1 MKSKLHSFI
10 ILPLLFCSGCSP
22 ADNPEPIKNNQFVD
36 ATLDSKTF
44 VYDGYSHSL
53 EVTGAPEGTNIV
65 YTNNNQ
71 KDVGTYTVV
80 AELSKEGYDDKT
92 LNATLTITA
101 KLFEG
106 VSFLSKTFDYDEKAH
121 SLEVTGA
128 PEGTN
133 ISYTNNKQTEVG
145 TYTVT
150 AKLSKTGY
158 VSKTLTAT
166 LTIKGLT
173 FNEAK
178 LEGKTFAYDGKP
190 HSLEVTGAPEGTNI
204 VYSNNNKTNVGTYT
218 VTAKLSKSGYENKT
232 LTATLIISNEKVF
245 PDGNFEDLYFI
256 YDNRDIALNEFFSNY
271 EYKLRYVNKINYS
284 VIYKV
289 NGATKTEPKIK
300 NVGEYNISAIYS
312 ATGYITKTISFKIT
326 ISDQIGGVDQTKTPY
341 QFTMNSKFKDLYN
354 EIKKA
359 NYSVKRRYYDEYD
372 YDKDGTFETI
382 KDSPNVSNY
391 FVTPEAFAGR
401 HNEDSTQ
408 YSTKDYFISKGTNY
422 AYNCYFDYHSLS
434 RYKFPV
440 SNYLETVISIS
451 GGMLPFTLLKES
463 DDGGFENSKIGG
475 YHDSYG
481 SFVIDTEN
489 NQLII
494 TSRCYYEHTEFN
506 HNEVNEYIFYNI
518 GNTTVSLPDE
528 MKGDDSKQ
536 NLFTTDMFI
545 ENGVSYTSYETEDGK
560 IAFCADVTLNE
571 CDDAY
576 LGGIVCILKAEI
588 DGAPVSQIDYDY
600 YYNKFYVDHSKYQI
614 NVYYDDDGYYQG
626 IYEGLGK
633 VKYYLDARKYGDIRY
648 YGEWEEQS

>member
-1 MKSKLHSFI
+1 MKRKLISFI
-10 ILPLLFCSGCSP
+10 ILPILFCSGCSP
-22 ADNPEPIKNNQFVD
+22 KDNSESIENKQFVD
-36 ATLDSKTF
+36 AALDSKTF
-44 VYDGYSHSL
+44 AYDGNFHSL
-53 EVTGAPEGTNIV
+53 EVTGVPLGTNIV

-71 KDVGTYTVV
+71 TDVGTYIVV
-80 AELSKEGYDDKT
+80 AELSKEGYYDKT
-92 LNATLTITA
+92 LSATLTITA
-101 KLFEG
+101 NTFED

-133 ISYTNNKQTEVG
+133 IEYTNNNQIEVG

-150 AKLSKTGY
+150 AKLSKRGY
-158 VSKTLTAT
+158 ESKTLTST

-190 HSLEVTGAPEGTNI
+190 HSLEVTGAPEGTSI

-218 VTAKLSKSGYENKT
+218 VTAKLSKRGYESKT
-232 LTATLIISNEKVF
+232 LTATLIISDEKVF
-245 PDGNFEDLYFI
+245 PDRDFEDLYFI
-256 YDNRDIALNEFFSNY
+256 YDNRDIALNEFFGNY
-271 EYKLRYVNKINYS
+271 EYNLRYVKKINYS

-289 NGATKTEPKIK
+289 NGEAKTEPKIK

-341 QFTMNSKFKDLYN
+341 QFTENSKFKDLYN
-354 EIKKA
+354 EIIKA

-422 AYNCYFDYHSLS
+422 AFNYYFDYYSLS
-434 RYKFPV
+434 RLKFPV
-440 SNYLETVISIS
+440 SNYLENIISIS

-489 NQLII
+489 NQLVI
-494 TSRCYYEHTEFN
+494 TSRCYYQHTEYN

-518 GNTTVSLPDE
+518 GNTTVSIPDE

-536 NLFTTDMFI
+536 NLFTTDNFV
-545 ENGVSYTSYETEDGK
+545 ENGVTYNLYEKDDGENYFR
-560 IAFCADVTLNE
+560 ANVTLDE

-576 LGGIVCILKAEI
+576 LGGGVYILRAEI
-588 DGAPVSQIDYDY
+588 DGVRISEIDYDY
-600 YYNKFYVDHSKYQI
+600 YYYRFYVDHSIYQI
-614 NVYYDDDGYYQG
+614 NVYYDNDGYYQG
-626 IYEGLGK
+626 KYAGLGY
-633 VKYYLDARKYGDIRY
+633 VKYYLDAQKYGILNY
-648 YGEWEEQS
+648 YGEWDV